1 MSRKKAALCIRG
13 GLSKSSGRFLHAGDL
28 YNDTTKYIKYTS
40 VYKSILKHIIQANP
54 EYDVDVFI
62 HCWNEDLQD
71 NIISLYNPVKYLFE
85 NNNKYTDEITS
96 LCSNRD
102 DFGGISHSLSIRKV
116 LELQEEYSNA
126 NNIQYDIVV
135 LFRPDVLIWKDM
147 IFSKYDLNYFYVDGH
162 GDNQGEFYFI
172 MSHARA
178 SVFKDLYW
186 SATYN
191 KYAVHSWIKNY
202 IINYCKF
209 PMKDDDILPGKH
221 IEVFRKIRHYSLNTG
236 HIDYEK
242 LGIYDISQDDIL

>member
-28 YNDTTKYIKYTS
+28 YNHTTKYIKYTS

-135 LFRPDVLIWKDM
+135 LFRPDVLIWKDI

-178 SVFKDLYW
+178 SVFKDLYS

-221 IEVFRKIRHYSLNTG
+221 IEVFRKIREYSLNTG

-242 LGIYDISQDDIL
+242 LGIYDIFPEDI